1 MNVKD
6 KLLRM
11 KNRQT
16 ISLKLFD
23 RENTH
28 KSMTT
33 KGRKIENKRKLFPLT
48 RLKDVR
54 HKEKMNGAENSK
66 KSGIVK

>member
-1 MNVKD
+1 
-6 KLLRM
+6 M

-23 RENTH
+23 REKAH

-33 KGRKIENKRKLFPLT
+33 KERKIENERKLFPLT

-54 HKEKMNGAENSK
+54 RKGKMNEAD
-66 KSGIVK
+66 

>member
-1 MNVKD
+1 
-6 KLLRM
+6 M

-23 RENTH
+23 SENTH
-28 KSMTT
+28 KSMTL
-33 KGRKIENKRKLFPLT
+33 KGRKIEDERKLFPLT

-54 HKEKMNGAENSK
+54 HKEKMNGAE
-66 KSGIVK
+66 